1 MFLINEEIL
10 SNELIKVLVNYDD
23 IEEEIFAKVVE
34 NTGIC
39 LKVLY
44 LSSTSK
50 VYKSATVYSFEK
62 EIEIVEFESL
72 TEHHQGIIDVLD
84 IGFSKIG
91 KNMFVFEKEI
101 ENDGSSDIV
110 DSEDESYDSDSSFVV
125 DDNTIDGIVEPPTN
139 YKEIDK
145 EWDEWKPKTSG
156 AQRFKETVEMLEIMA
171 KHHADELNFF

>member
-1 MFLINEEIL
+1 MFLNNEEIL
-10 SNELIKVLVNYDD
+10 PNELIKVLVNYDD

-34 NTGIC
+34 NTGLC

-50 VYKSATVYSFEK
+50 IYKSATIYSFEK
-62 EIEIVEFESL
+62 EIETVEFESL

-101 ENDGSSDIV
+101 ESDGNSDIV
-110 DSEDESYDSDSSFVV
+110 DSEDESDDSDSSFIV
-125 DDNTIDGIVEPPTN
+125 DDNTVDGKVEPPPN
-139 YKEIDK
+139 HKEIDK
-145 EWDEWKPKTSG
+145 EWDEWRPTTSG
-156 AQRFKETVEMLEIMA
+156 AQRFKETVEMLEMMA
-171 KHHADELNFF
+171 KHHADDLNFI